1 MVAGKINKKV
11 VTDRASWIL
20 EMIEAIKD
28 LPVEN
33 QKEFLQDARNVAS
46 AESYLRRALEAMLD
60 LGRHILARG
69 FAKPVT
75 EYKDVA
81 KGLLKKEFGEKPQY
95 CSGSIY
101 RTPLLK
107 RVS

>member
-46 AESYLRRALEAMLD
+46 AESYLRRALEN
-60 LGRHILARG
+60 
-69 FAKPVT
+69 
-75 EYKDVA
+75 
-81 KGLLKKEFGEKPQY
+81 
-95 CSGSIY
+95 
-101 RTPLLK
+101 
-107 RVS
+107 